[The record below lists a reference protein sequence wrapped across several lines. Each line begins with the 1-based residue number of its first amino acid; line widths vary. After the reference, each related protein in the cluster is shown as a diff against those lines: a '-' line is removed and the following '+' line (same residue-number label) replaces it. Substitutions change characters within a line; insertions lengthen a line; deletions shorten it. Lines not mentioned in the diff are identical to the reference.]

1 MRPDLLARLMVLQ
14 TTRQLPAPGASTA
27 PSAPQQDDL
36 FAALL
41 MAYLQNTDGRAAASA
56 DQTKSPTAGTAFRP
70 SAVWDLH
77 PLQISR
83 AESAPHDETQTA
95 GVVSSPL
102 NRDAFDALIAQAA
115 RKYGVS
121 EQLIRRVI
129 QVESGFNPRATSR
142 AGAMGLMQLMPATA
156 RWLGVRDPH
165 DPAQNID
172 GGTRYLRYLLDRYKG
187 NVALALAAYNAGPGA
202 VDRYGGIPPYR
213 ETRAYV
219 AKVLGRAVDA
229 QG

>member
-1 MRPDLLARLMVLQ
+1 MRPDLFARLVTLY
-14 TTRQLPAPGASTA
+14 TVHQLPAPDAAVAPMA
-27 PSAPQQDDL
+27 PSHHDL

-41 MAYLQNTDGRAAASA
+41 AAYLQQAGESAAALA
-56 DQTKSPTAGTAFRP
+56 DQSENTTAGTA
-70 SAVWDLH
+70 
-77 PLQISR
+77 SR
-83 AESAPHDETQTA
+83 VPPAGKPNPPRVAQAESAPIGGTEKGMST
-95 GVVSSPL
+95 SPPD
-102 NRDAFDALIAQAA
+102 RHPFDTLIAQAA

-121 EQLIRRVI
+121 ERLIRRVI
-129 QVESGFNPRATSR
+129 QVESGFNPRATSP

-156 RWLGVRDPH
+156 RWLGVRDPY

-172 GGTRYLRYLLDRYKG
+172 GGTRYLRSLLDRYKG

-219 AKVLGRAVDA
+219 AKVLGRTVDA

>member
-1 MRPDLLARLMVLQ
+1 M
-14 TTRQLPAPGASTA
+14 A
-27 PSAPQQDDL
+27 PSHHDL

-41 MAYLQNTDGRAAASA
+41 AAYLQQAGESAAALA
-56 DQTKSPTAGTAFRP
+56 QQTEKTTAGTGFPMPPARDP
-70 SAVWDLH
+70 KAPQVA
-77 PLQISR
+77 R
-83 AESAPHDETQTA
+83 AESAPIGGTEGGMSA
-95 GVVSSPL
+95 SPPD
-102 NRDAFDALIAQAA
+102 RHPFDALIAQAA

-129 QVESGFNPRATSR
+129 EVESGFNPRATSPD
-142 AGAMGLMQLMPATA
+142 GAMGLMQLMPATA
-156 RWLGVRDPH
+156 RWLGVRDPY

-172 GGTRYLRYLLDRYKG
+172 AGTRYLRSLLDRYKG

-219 AKVLGRAVDA
+219 AEVLGRTVDVK
-229 QG
+229 G